1 MLRRLY
7 LNATLISAS
16 QCEQVCMF

>member
-7 LNATLISAS
+7 FNAMLISAS